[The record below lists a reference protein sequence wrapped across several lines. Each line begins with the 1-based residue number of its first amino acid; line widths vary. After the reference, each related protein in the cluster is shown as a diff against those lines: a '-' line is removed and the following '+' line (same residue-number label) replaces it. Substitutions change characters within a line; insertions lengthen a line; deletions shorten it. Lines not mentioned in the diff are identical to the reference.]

1 MGESMGGAIVLS
13 LANSQKNLPID
24 GIILIAPA
32 LWNFSQT
39 NTFKSFTMKVFSN
52 IFPKLKI
59 SGKSWVDVKA
69 SDNIQIL
76 KELSND
82 PLFVH
87 EPNFRSLYGIIRLMD
102 VSYEDSLNF
111 FKNPNY
117 ETLLLVPVRD
127 EIVPRK
133 PLLKL
138 LENENVKKNLNNQIK
153 LGVYNFSYHMM
164 LRDIQ
169 GDFISREIKE
179 WIFDKDSVLNL
190 KSFTNSLKKL
200 QNKKFYHI
208 LD

>member
-1 MGESMGGAIVLS
+1 MGGAIVLS